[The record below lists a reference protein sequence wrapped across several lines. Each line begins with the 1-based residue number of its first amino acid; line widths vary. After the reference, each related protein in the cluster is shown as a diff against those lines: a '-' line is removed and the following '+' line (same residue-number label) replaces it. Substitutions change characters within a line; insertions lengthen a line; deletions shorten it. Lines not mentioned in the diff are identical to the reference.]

1 MSATCPS
8 CGRPEHDG
16 LLCKRCTEYLTRDLQ
31 SMPEWLR
38 ELDLTLSRQTGKM
51 ENLGG
56 KASKNSAI
64 PAPANLDALK
74 VYSYVRNQLQT
85 WVRELA
91 LGDDRDLAD
100 NPRAWAHWLAK
111 RVQRMRMH
119 PAVDELISE
128 IDYCHKLIRR
138 VVDRPMDRIYV
149 GECGICKR
157 AIHAPADADA
167 VVCPRC
173 KAAGVE
179 PLPEVLVIPRR
190 AELLATA
197 EGRELPAAEV
207 LHMIALFWQ
216 VTIPRRTFRTWVER
230 GQLQRANDASED
242 LATYRVGDVLVL
254 AQRKDVPA

>member
-1 MSATCPS
+1 MTATCPS
-8 CGRPEHDG
+8 CGRPEADG
-16 LLCKRCTEYLTRDLQ
+16 LLCGRCTEYLVKDLQ
-31 SMPEWLR
+31 SMPEWLH
-38 ELDLTLSRQTGKM
+38 ELDLSLSRQTGKV
-51 ENLGG
+51 ESVGG
-56 KASKNSAI
+56 KTAGI
-64 PAPANLDALK
+64 PAPANLDALQ

-138 VVDRPMDRIYV
+138 VVDRPIDRIYV
-149 GECGICKR
+149 GECATCKR
-157 AIHAPADADA
+157 AIHAPADADFA
-167 VVCPRC
+167 VCQRC

-179 PLPEVLVIPRR
+179 PLPEVSVIPRR
-190 AELLATA
+190 AELLAIA
-197 EGRELPAAEV
+197 EQRQLPAAEV

-216 VTIPRRTFRTWVER
+216 VTIPRRTFRSWIQR
-230 GQLQRANDASED
+230 GQLERANHAADD

-254 AQRKDVPA
+254 LAQRKDVPA